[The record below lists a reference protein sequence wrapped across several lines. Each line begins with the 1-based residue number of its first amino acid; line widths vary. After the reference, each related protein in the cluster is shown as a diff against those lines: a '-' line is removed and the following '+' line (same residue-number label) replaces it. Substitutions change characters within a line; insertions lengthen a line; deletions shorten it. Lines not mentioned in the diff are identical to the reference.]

1 MTGKIIKIQLDDE
14 VIEYKI
20 EENQTLFLEVQNN
33 NNELMIS
40 KNEKV
45 NQLHFNNSD
54 DDLYEQD
61 YIPSNHES
69 SIYDVLNGSKDNDVE
84 VKRTEKITSKTEE
97 LKNNEIINSTD
108 SEEEAN
114 EGSLIKSVKAYQDE
128 QEDDKEVSYTDLI
141 NDMIE
146 KLKSDESK
154 KTNH

>member
-1 MTGKIIKIQLDDE
+1 MTGKTIKIQLDDE

-33 NNELMIS
+33 NNELVIS

-45 NQLHFNNSD
+45 DQLPFNSSN

-61 YIPSNHES
+61 YIPSNHKS

-84 VKRTEKITSKTEE
+84 VKQTEEITRKTEE
-97 LKNNEIINSTD
+97 PENNKTTNSAD
-108 SEEEAN
+108 SEGTN
-114 EGSLIKSVKAYQDE
+114 DSSLIESVKAYQDE
-128 QEDDKEVSYTDLI
+128 QDDDKEASYTDLI

-146 KLKSDESK
+146 KLKNDESK

>member
-1 MTGKIIKIQLDDE
+1 MTGKTIKIQLDDK

-33 NNELMIS
+33 NNELVIS

-45 NQLHFNNSD
+45 DQLPFNSSN

-61 YIPSNHES
+61 YIPSNHKS

-84 VKRTEKITSKTEE
+84 VKQTEEISLKTEE
-97 LKNNEIINSTD
+97 PENNKTTNSAD
-108 SEEEAN
+108 SEETN
-114 EGSLIKSVKAYQDE
+114 DSSLIESVKAYQDE
-128 QEDDKEVSYTDLI
+128 QDDDKEASYTDLI

-146 KLKSDESK
+146 KLKNDESK

>member
-1 MTGKIIKIQLDDE
+1 MTGKTIKIQLDDE

-33 NNELMIS
+33 NNELVIS

-45 NQLHFNNSD
+45 DQLPFNSSN

-61 YIPSNHES
+61 YIPSNHKS

-84 VKRTEKITSKTEE
+84 VKQTEEITLKTEE
-97 LKNNEIINSTD
+97 PENNKTINSDD
-108 SEEEAN
+108 SEETN
-114 EGSLIKSVKAYQDE
+114 DSSLIESVKAYQDE
-128 QEDDKEVSYTDLI
+128 QDDDKEASYTDLI

-146 KLKSDESK
+146 KLKNDESK